1 MQRVFSF
8 EIRLECI
15 RLYEEENLSPGA
27 IAKKIGTVHSVVERW
42 LKLYKYNGIEGLK
55 IKDYNQQYDDD
66 LKSKADTLFKELG
79 TDTTSA
85 IRMFLTQAIA
95 YEGIPFEIKKLN
107 KPTSLNAMTEEQ
119 ILERLALSRTE
130 AANGNYKDADSVL
143 ESIRAK
149 YEL

>member
-1 MQRVFSF
+1 MNYLNELKKL
-8 EIRLECI
+8 EILHVDN
-15 RLYEEENLSPGA
+15 Y
-27 IAKKIGTVHSVVERW
+27 
-42 LKLYKYNGIEGLK
+42 
-55 IKDYNQQYDDD
+55 QY
-66 LKSKADTLFKELG
+66 
-79 TDTTSA
+79 
-85 IRMFLTQAIA
+85 I
-95 YEGIPFEIKKLN
+95 EIKKLN

>member
-1 MQRVFSF
+1 MFIMATIQVR
-8 EIRLECI
+8 I
-15 RLYEEENLSPGA
+15 
-27 IAKKIGTVHSVVERW
+27 
-42 LKLYKYNGIEGLK
+42 
-55 IKDYNQQYDDD
+55 DDD

-107 KPTSLNAMTEEQ
+107 QPTSHNAMTEEQ

>member
-1 MQRVFSF
+1 MATIQVR
-8 EIRLECI
+8 I
-15 RLYEEENLSPGA
+15 
-27 IAKKIGTVHSVVERW
+27 
-42 LKLYKYNGIEGLK
+42 
-55 IKDYNQQYDDD
+55 DDD

-107 KPTSLNAMTEEQ
+107 QPTSHNAMTEEQ

>member
-1 MQRVFSF
+1 MATIQVR
-8 EIRLECI
+8 I
-15 RLYEEENLSPGA
+15 
-27 IAKKIGTVHSVVERW
+27 
-42 LKLYKYNGIEGLK
+42 
-55 IKDYNQQYDDD
+55 DDD
-66 LKSKADTLFKELG
+66 LKSKADSLFKELG

-130 AANGNYKDADSVL
+130 AANGNYKEADSVL